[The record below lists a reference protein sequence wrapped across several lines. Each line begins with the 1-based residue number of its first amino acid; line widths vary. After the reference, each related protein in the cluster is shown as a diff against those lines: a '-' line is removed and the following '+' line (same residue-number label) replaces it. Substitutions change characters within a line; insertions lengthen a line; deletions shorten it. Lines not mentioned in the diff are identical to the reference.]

1 MDETTAA
8 LIFQQIFSAVEY
20 AHSEQVR
27 VRAHL
32 SRHSFAPRLCT
43 AI

>member
-27 VRAHL
+27 GRTHL
-32 SRHSFAPRLCT
+32 SRHSLS
-43 AI
+43 